1 MRIRRRPGVL
11 KELKKLPGF
20 LLPGEQWQ
28 WEKANPLYV
37 ELGMGKGKFITSL
50 AYQKPEINF
59 VGIEKVP
66 EIIYQAGKRVPAGLP
81 NLRFLLSDVTQ
92 IDEYFQPGEISRI
105 YLNFSDPWPKNRHA
119 HRRLTSPF
127 FLKLYRDLLVLGG
140 AIHFKTDCVDFFE
153 YSLRQF
159 SQIGFSVEKITYD
172 LHNSGYKANILTE
185 YELKFMA
192 QGVPICRCE
201 AIKMEGKS

>member
-11 KELKKLPGF
+11 EELKKLPGF

-105 YLNFSDPWPKNRHA
+105 YLNLVIPGRKIA
-119 HRRLTSPF
+119 MLRRLTSP

-140 AIHFKTDCVDFFE
+140 AIHFKTDCVDFSSTLYGSFRK
-153 YSLRQF
+153 LVFR
-159 SQIGFSVEKITYD
+159 
-172 LHNSGYKANILTE
+172 
-185 YELKFMA
+185 
-192 QGVPICRCE
+192 
-201 AIKMEGKS
+201 

>member
-1 MRIRRRPGVL
+1 MEQSIL
-11 KELKKLPGF
+11 K
-20 LLPGEQWQ
+20 
-28 WEKANPLYV
+28 
-37 ELGMGKGKFITSL
+37 
-50 AYQKPEINF
+50 
-59 VGIEKVP
+59 
-66 EIIYQAGKRVPAGLP
+66 
-81 NLRFLLSDVTQ
+81 Q
-92 IDEYFQPGEISRI
+92 IVWI
-105 YLNFSDPWPKNRHA
+105 
-119 HRRLTSPF
+119 
-127 FLKLYRDLLVLGG
+127 
-140 AIHFKTDCVDFFE
+140 FFE